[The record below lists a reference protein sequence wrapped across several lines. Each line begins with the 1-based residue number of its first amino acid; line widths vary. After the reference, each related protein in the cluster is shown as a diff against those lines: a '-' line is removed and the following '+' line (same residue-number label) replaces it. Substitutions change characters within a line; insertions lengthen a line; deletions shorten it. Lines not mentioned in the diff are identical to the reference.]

1 MSSTKSSLY
10 FRFLQVEEEEK
21 EISSEIENLKSQRDE
36 CHEMLGDIKI
46 LTSFII
52 QAVAFWEEV
61 TMLTE
66 QATLTTEELQKI
78 VDMAY
83 KQNSV
88 KNLRSRG
95 TQILMRSFKEC
106 WEEVEKMITSDKNIQ
121 VLKGNLHV

>member
-10 FRFLQVEEEEK
+10 FRLLQVEEEEK